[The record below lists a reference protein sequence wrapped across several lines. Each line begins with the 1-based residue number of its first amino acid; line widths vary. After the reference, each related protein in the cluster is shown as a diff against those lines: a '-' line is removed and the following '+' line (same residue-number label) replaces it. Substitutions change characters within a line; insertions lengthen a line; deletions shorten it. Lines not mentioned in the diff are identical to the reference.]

1 MKTKVLCIFAVALSL
16 GAGEAPD
23 GLKKELGKLAGTWS
37 VHELTYDGEDHSKL
51 KFKVVFK
58 GNEGAVQGDDSVKDQ
73 YSKIKFKIDPSAKPK
88 TMDITI
94 AAGSQT
100 DATMEAIY
108 EVKDDELRICA
119 KVVGKDR
126 PKEFAAPEGS
136 NTVLLVLKRD
146 AP

>member
-1 MKTKVLCIFAVALSL
+1 MKTKLVCTFVVALSL
-16 GAGEAPD
+16 GAGGAPEAQ
-23 GLKKELGKLAGTWS
+23 KKELGKLAGTWS
-37 VHELTYDGEDHSKL
+37 LSELTYDGEDHSKL

-58 GNEGAVQGDDSVKDQ
+58 GDEGAVQGDEAVRNQ
-73 YSKIKFKIDPSAKPK
+73 YSKIKFRLDPSAKPK

-108 EVKDDELRICA
+108 ELKDDELRICA

-136 NTVLLVLKRD
+136 STVLLVLKRTT
-146 AP
+146 P